1 MTVVERAQIQV
12 RRLTG
17 AIGAEVSGVDLN
29 DVDDDKFAVILDA
42 LLEHG
47 VVVCRGQA
55 LTPESHKA
63 FGRRFGDLHTH
74 PAAPGPEGHPE
85 ILLLRNA
92 GKTKTITEVWHS
104 DVTCEQRPPSVSIL
118 RAVELPEYGG
128 DTIWANQYLAY
139 ERLSDG
145 MKRMLE
151 GMRAVHA
158 AFGLEATHPVV
169 RTHPVSGR
177 KALFVNAGFTRRFED
192 MTVAESQALL
202 GYLIDAATTP
212 DLCYRHQWSPGDVV
226 MWDNRGVMHFAV
238 HDYDEQPRVMHRV
251 TVHGDKPR

>member
-1 MTVVERAQIQV
+1 MTVTAGTGV
-12 RRLTG
+12 RIRKLTG
-17 AIGAEVSGVDLN
+17 PIAAEVDGVDLN
-29 DVDDDKFAVILDA
+29 DLDDDTFAVIHEA

-47 VVVCRGQA
+47 VLVFHGQD
-55 LTPESHKA
+55 LTPEAHKA

-74 PAAPGPEGHPE
+74 PAAPGPDGHPE
-85 ILLLRNA
+85 ILLLRNS
-92 GKTKTITEVWHS
+92 GKEKTITEVWHS

-128 DTIWANQYLAY
+128 DTMWANQYLAY

-151 GMRAVHA
+151 GVRAVHS
-158 AFGLEATHPVV
+158 AFNLEAVHPVI

-192 MTVAESQALL
+192 MTVAESRPLL
-202 GYLIDAATTP
+202 NHLVEVATTP
-212 DLCYRHQWSPGDVV
+212 DLCYRHRWAAGDVV

-238 HDYDEQPRVMHRV
+238 HDYETQDRVMHRV
-251 TVHGDKPR
+251 TVQGDEPR

>member
-1 MTVVERAQIQV
+1 MTITTGSDVRV

-17 AIGAEVSGVDLN
+17 SVGAEVQGVDLARI
-29 DVDDDKFAVILDA
+29 DDATFAAAHSA

-47 VVVCRGQA
+47 VIVFRNQD

-63 FGRRFGDLHTH
+63 FGRRFGELHTH

-85 ILLLRNA
+85 ILLLENR
-92 GKTKTITEVWHS
+92 GKEETITEVWHS

-128 DTIWANQYLAY
+128 GTMWANQYLAY
-139 ERLSDG
+139 DRLSTG

-158 AFGLEATHPVV
+158 AFGLEATHPVI
-169 RTHPVSGR
+169 RTHPESGR
-177 KALFVNAGFTRRFED
+177 RALFVNAGFTRRFED
-192 MTVAESQALL
+192 MTVAESQPLL
-202 GYLIDAATTP
+202 RYLVEVATTP
-212 DLCYRHQWSPGDVV
+212 DLVYRHVWDAGDVV
-226 MWDNRGVMHFAV
+226 MWDNRGVMHFAI
-238 HDYDEQPRVMHRV
+238 HDYDDQHRVMHRV
-251 TVHGDKPR
+251 TVQGDEPR